1 MGCALTGS
9 AAQNGGSGKTPA
21 GWTFACAAENDLYRV
36 LAASRLACPR
46 FATAGE
52 AVRAAAEGSA
62 VLILADGYPDKPT
75 AVEPAVFD
83 EAARKRLR
91 LYVEYPERLPDME
104 VGAPKDVKY
113 ERGVVTSDVFGPSL
127 APRRIVL
134 VSGCRYLP
142 VKVAKS
148 HLVAAKV
155 AGVDSAVF
163 GFQDTATEP
172 LLFDHP
178 CGNLLV
184 GTTKLSHFVSGR
196 YLPTEAW
203 RTIWETILT
212 RLQPDGAAWEPWG
225 RFPSLPSDS
234 EAGRGRQVRKPAA
247 LQLRWTP
254 TVRPRFGPDE
264 PLPADAETQAL
275 RRSADWIV
283 ASRSLRHADWPK
295 ETLNLSLTYN
305 TVRDMPRP
313 DWPVGDGSAG
323 VLEGYSS
330 TIRRDGS
337 QPMRYAV
344 RNDCTSEVAMLLA
357 TDAAVNGR
365 PENARRAAN
374 LLDYIFD
381 RSGLAAGPRADPQS
395 PSYGLVGWALDH
407 PGSYWGDDNARAL
420 LAVGAVAA
428 TAGERR
434 WDEAVARAILA
445 NFRTTGVRGFRP
457 SCVEEKGLQAQG
469 WKPYWTSRHVHYS
482 PHMQSWIWACNFW
495 AYQQTRFEPLLAR
508 SKTGM
513 RLMMQ
518 AYPARWD
525 WILRSGTIE
534 RSRLLLPL
542 AWLVRVDDTPEHRR
556 WLRQIAE
563 DLLALQDRSGAL
575 REVIGD
581 GGPGIPSNASYGTC
595 ETSLI
600 QTDGDPVCDMLYSCN
615 FALIG
620 LHEAAATTG
629 DPLYAEA
636 EERLARFL
644 CHIQVRSE
652 AHPELDGAWYRA
664 FDFRR
669 WDYWASSAD
678 WEWGPWCTE
687 TGWCQPWIASTLA
700 LRRQKTSLWDLV
712 QKVDLKT
719 HFDRLRPQMLPDE
732 DLAGAKPATVS
743 HAARGKPVRLTTL
756 PDARYPGVGETA
768 LTDGEVSV
776 ADYQAGEW
784 LGFEGPDLEA
794 VIDLGTPTEIRT
806 VATRCLQ
813 ATGVGIYLPS
823 QVEVALSQD
832 GKQFQPAAEARSDV
846 SPKEPGPLVHNVRVE
861 VKPQLAR
868 YLRVRAVNVGVIPTG
883 HPAAGRKAW
892 LFVDEILVNP

>member
-1 MGCALTGS
+1 MAALATRSFAQVWLRGS
-9 AAQNGGSGKTPA
+9 VLAIGFTVSVAAADGGREKET
-21 GWTFACAAENDLYRV
+21 GWTFACKADNDLYRALTLSGV
-36 LAASRLACPR
+36 NCAR

-52 AVRAAAEGSA
+52 AVRAAADGSG
-62 VLILADGYPDKPT
+62 VLVLADRYPEEPT
-75 AVEPAVFD
+75 VIEPTLFD

-91 LYVEYPERLPDME
+91 LYVEYPEWLPDME
-104 VGAPKDVKY
+104 VGAPKDVGY
-113 ERGVVTSDVFGPSL
+113 ERGVVTSEIFGPAL
-127 APRRIVL
+127 RPMRIVL
-134 VSGCRYLP
+134 LSSCRYLP
-142 VKVAKS
+142 SNAAES
-148 HLVAAKV
+148 HLVAANV

-163 GFQDTATEP
+163 GLKDTATAP

-178 CGNLLV
+178 RGNLLV
-184 GTTKLSHFVSGR
+184 ATTKFSHFVSGR
-196 YLPTEAW
+196 YLPTQVW

-212 RLQPDGAAWEPWG
+212 RLHPDG
-225 RFPSLPSDS
+225 
-234 EAGRGRQVRKPAA
+234 VRVE
-247 LQLRWTP
+247 LRWTP
-254 TVRPRFGPDE
+254 TVRPTYDPDE

-283 ASRSLRHADWPK
+283 ASRSLRHAQWPQ
-295 ETLNLSLTYN
+295 EALNLSLTYN

-313 DWPVGDGSAG
+313 GWPTGDGSAG

-344 RNDCTSEVAMLLA
+344 RNDCTTEVAMLLA
-357 TDAAVNGR
+357 GDAVVNGR
-365 PENARRAAN
+365 PENSRRAAN

-381 RSGLAAGPRADPQS
+381 KSGLAAGPRADSQS

-420 LAVGAVAA
+420 LAVGAVSAMS
-428 TAGERR
+428 GQRR
-434 WDEAVARAILA
+434 WDEPVARAILA

-457 SCVEEKGLQAQG
+457 SCVQEKDLQAQG
-469 WKPYWTSRHVHYS
+469 WKAYWTSRHLHYS
-482 PHMQSWIWACNFW
+482 PHMQSWIWACYFW
-495 AYQQTRFEPLLAR
+495 AYQQTQFEPLLAR

-518 AYPARWD
+518 AYPDRWD

-542 AWLVRVDDTPEHRR
+542 AWMVRVDDTPEHRR

-563 DLLALQDRSGAL
+563 DLIALQDRSGAL

-581 GGPGIPSNASYGTC
+581 GGPGIPSNASYGTS

-600 QTDGDPVCDMLYSCN
+600 QMDGDPVCDMLYSCN

-620 LHEAAATTG
+620 LHEAAAATG
-629 DPLYAEA
+629 DPFYAEA

-644 CHIQVRSE
+644 CRIQVRSE

-664 FDFRR
+664 FNYRR

-687 TGWCQPWIASTLA
+687 TGWCQPWIAGTLA
-700 LRRQKTSLWDLV
+700 LRRQETSLWDLV

-719 HFDRLRPQMLPDE
+719 PFDRLRPQMLPDE
-732 DLAGAKPATVS
+732 DLVVANPEAILHT
-743 HAARGKPVRLTTL
+743 ARDKSVKLTTP
-756 PDARYPGVGETA
+756 PDPRYPGIGEAA
-768 LTDGEVSV
+768 LTDGEIDA
-776 ADYQAGEW
+776 ADYQAGKW
-784 LGFEGPDLEA
+784 LGFEGSDLES
-794 VIDLGTPTEIRT
+794 VIDLGAPSEIRAVT
-806 VATRCLQ
+806 VRCLQ
-813 ATGVGIYLPS
+813 ATSVGIYLP
-823 QVEVALSQD
+823 VKIEVALSQD
-832 GKQFQPAAEARSDV
+832 GKQFQPVAEAKGDV
-846 SPKEPGPLVHNVRVE
+846 LQNEPGPLVRSIGAE
-861 VKPQLAR
+861 WKPQLAR
-868 YLRVRAVNVGVIPTG
+868 FVRVRAVNVGIIPAG
-883 HPAAGRKAW
+883 VPAAGRKAW
-892 LFVDEILVNP
+892 LFIDEILVNP